1 MSVSTWIFMILSLLF
16 YVGGFAFLFG
26 IMLKNKDNK

>member
-26 IMLKNKDNK
+26 IMLKNKDNE